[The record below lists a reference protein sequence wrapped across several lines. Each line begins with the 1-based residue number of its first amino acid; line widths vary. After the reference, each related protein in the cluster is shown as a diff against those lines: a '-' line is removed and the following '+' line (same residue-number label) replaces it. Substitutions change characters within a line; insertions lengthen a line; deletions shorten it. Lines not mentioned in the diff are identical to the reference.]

1 MDSDVDDLRADRM
14 MIASGALGARFPSSS
29 SSSLASPAWRKTYFL
44 DLVISYVVATH
55 GVFCAYCRIIE
66 SYLFPPAESRTSILG
81 PCYPV
86 SLVFCSDRNTT
97 IPTTP
102 VCFDFKL
109 LVIHTRL
116 LIFEIYS
123 YSPQSVQLELRD
135 LPYPI
140 PSIQLPLLNV

>member
-29 SSSLASPAWRKTYFL
+29 SSSSSSSLASPAWLKTYFL

-55 GVFCAYCRIIE
+55 GVFCAYCRIIG
-66 SYLFPPAESRTSILG
+66 SCLFPPAESRTTTLG

-86 SLVFCSDRNTT
+86 SHVVYSDRSTT

-102 VCFDFKL
+102 VCFGFKL
-109 LVIHTRL
+109 LVIHTHL
-116 LIFEIYS
+116 LIIENYS
-123 YSPQSVQLELRD
+123 YAHSLSN
-135 LPYPI
+135 
-140 PSIQLPLLNV
+140 LNHWKVG